1 MKELEDKKGS
11 KGRKR
16 GAGGD
21 SDDDTE
27 EAVGVRRRIKGKAG
41 KPGGRPGKPGGKR
54 KRWGGI
60 NGYVMLSSFCVSF
73 SANTIGNL
81 SLAERKASIQ
91 GLDMVNSEA
100 HKL

>member
-60 NGYVMLSSFCVSF
+60 NGCYAKFILCLIF
-73 SANTIGNL
+73 G
-81 SLAERKASIQ
+81 
-91 GLDMVNSEA
+91 
-100 HKL
+100 